1 MMASLDVGILRWTQT
16 LRVHAQSCCLSD
28 VFCRSLGFGHQHQAR
43 PSFDACISRKNQIK
57 KKYDDTNS
65 LLMK

>member
-1 MMASLDVGILRWTQT
+1 MASLDVGILGLTQI
-16 LRVHAQSCCLSD
+16 LRVQAQRCCLSD
-28 VFCRSLGFGHQHQAR
+28 AFCRSLGFGHQAR
-43 PSFDACISRKNQIK
+43 LSFDACISRKNQIK

>member
-1 MMASLDVGILRWTQT
+1 MMASLDVGILGWTQT
-16 LRVHAQSCCLSD
+16 LRVQAQSCCLSD
-28 VFCRSLGFGHQHQAR
+28 AFCRSLGFGHQAR

-57 KKYDDTNS
+57 KKKYDDTNS